1 MRDLKEGVMIHQSP
15 GLRKNSEFRRLFNHR
30 LLKALSSGVT
40 REVRKNGNFLPNF
53 FAIFNAMSVLR
64 SSTAGW

>member
-53 FAIFNAMSVLR
+53 LLL
-64 SSTAGW
+64 